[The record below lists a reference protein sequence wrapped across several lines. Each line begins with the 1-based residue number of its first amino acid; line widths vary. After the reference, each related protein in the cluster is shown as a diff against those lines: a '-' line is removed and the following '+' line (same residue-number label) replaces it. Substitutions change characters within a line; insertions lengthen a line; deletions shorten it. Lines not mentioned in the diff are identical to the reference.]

1 MRQRLSQL
9 FTLLCVVLTALG
21 AYNVLGDYQEVEALA
36 KQSAPACSAGCS
48 MARLDRSPFAQ
59 EFQFSTPKGQA
70 VGVRCARAAVLVGAY
85 GCATR

>member
-9 FTLLCVVLTALG
+9 FTLLCVVLTALS
-21 AYNVLGDYQEVEALA
+21 AYNVLSDNQEVEALA
-36 KQSAPACSAGCS
+36 KRSAPACAAGCS
-48 MARLDRSPFAQ
+48 MTRIDRSPFAQ
-59 EFQFSTPKGQA
+59 EFQFSTSKGQT